1 MDTTSYLAL
10 GRQVALQRHMTRI
23 ATNIANLNTT
33 GYRAEHSL
41 FEQLRERVADGYPP
55 IAFVQDRAFVR
66 DLSPGPITQTGN
78 PRDVALD
85 GPGYLAFSTPQ
96 GIRYGRAGHL
106 EVDATGQLADAQGD
120 ALLDDAGNAVVL
132 PSDDRAITIAA
143 DGTISGRA
151 GAVARIGLVA
161 FANEQALEPIG
172 GGLYTTDQP
181 PVPASG
187 TRVVPGALEGSNVQP
202 VLEMTTMLETVRA
215 FEGASRLLETQHELE
230 RQSIERTIRVGG

>member
-10 GRQVALQRHMTRI
+10 GRQVALQRHMTTI
-23 ATNIANLNTT
+23 ANNLANLNTT
-33 GYRAEHSL
+33 GYRAERTL
-41 FEQLRERVADGYPP
+41 FEPLVERAVGGRQP
-55 IAFVQDRAFVR
+55 IVFVQDRALVR
-66 DLSPGPITQTGN
+66 DLSPGPIDRTGN

-85 GPGYLAFSTPQ
+85 GPGYLAFATPD
-96 GIRYGRAGHL
+96 GVRYGRAGHL
-106 EVDATGQLADAQGD
+106 ELDASGQLVDAQGH
-120 ALLDDAGNAVVL
+120 ALLDDAGNPIVL
-132 PSDDRAITIAA
+132 PSDDRAVTIAG

-151 GAVARIGLVA
+151 GPVARIGVVS
-161 FANEQALEPIG
+161 FASEQALEPVG
-172 GGLYTTDQP
+172 GGLHATDQP

-187 TRVVPGALEGSNVQP
+187 TRVVQGALEGSNVQP